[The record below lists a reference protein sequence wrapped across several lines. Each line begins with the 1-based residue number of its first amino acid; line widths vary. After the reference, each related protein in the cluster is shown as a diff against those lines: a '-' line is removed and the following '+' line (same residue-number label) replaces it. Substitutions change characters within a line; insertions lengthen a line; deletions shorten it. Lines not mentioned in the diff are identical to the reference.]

1 MPAREP
7 GEREMV
13 VLDAPAVLGA
23 LIREADSAP
32 PDALSP
38 VVSRVLSN
46 AGFTAVILYVI
57 DYDCQTLIPA
67 PGTLPSSPPLGPLS
81 IEHSEAGRAYRDLKL
96 VERQDGGTHRVWT
109 PVIERSDCLGVLEL
123 HTDRL
128 DDDLRRLSI
137 DAAILIGHLLVT
149 SHGYT
154 DAYETAARTRDMNLA
169 AEMHWELQPAMVY
182 SPPGLSLAGGIEPA
196 YEVGGDAFDYSLN
209 QGILDLAL
217 IDAMGHGLEAS
228 LLSLQAVGAYRWA
241 RRRGQSLPEMGETL
255 EQTFL
260 EQFDGDKFVTGLLTR
275 LDCLTG
281 TFNWVNSGH
290 LPPLLL
296 RDGRVIGELDGPPG
310 CPLGL
315 DLGNDFTVGEIG
327 LQSGDGIVLYSD
339 GLIEARSPAG
349 IDFELER
356 VVAAVERECS
366 VNAST
371 AGIVRSTIAD
381 VKAHSRGPLRD
392 DATVVLVQYRP

>member
-1 MPAREP
+1 
-7 GEREMV
+7 MV
-13 VLDAPAVLGA
+13 VLDAPAILGA
-23 LIREADSAP
+23 LVREADSAP
-32 PDALSP
+32 PDALSS
-38 VVSRVLSN
+38 VVSKVLPS
-46 AGFTAVILYVI
+46 AGFTSVVLYVI

-67 PGTLPSSPPLGPLS
+67 PGTLPGSTPLGPLS

-96 VERQDGGTHRVWT
+96 VEREDGGAHCVWT

-123 HTDRL
+123 HTDRI

-137 DAAILIGHLLVT
+137 DAAILIGHLIVT

-154 DAYETAARTRDMNLA
+154 DAYETAARTRDMSLA

-182 SPPGLSLAGGIEPA
+182 SAPGLSLAGGIEPA
-196 YEVGGDAFDYSLN
+196 YEVGGDAFDYSFNL
-209 QGILDLAL
+209 GVLDLAL

-228 LLSLQAVGAYRWA
+228 LLSVQAVAAYRWA
-241 RRRGQSLPEMGETL
+241 RRRGKSLAEMGETL

-260 EQFDGDKFVTGLLTR
+260 EQFDGEKFVTGLLSR
-275 LDCLTG
+275 LDCFTG
-281 TFNWVNSGH
+281 TFNWVNAGH

-296 RDGRVIGELDGPPG
+296 RDGRVKGELDGSPG

-327 LQSGDGIVLYSD
+327 LKPGDGIVLYSD
-339 GLIEARSPAG
+339 GLIEARSPDG
-349 IDFELER
+349 TDFEVER
-356 VVAAVERECS
+356 VVAALEREFS
-366 VNAST
+366 AAAST
-371 AGIVRSTIAD
+371 ADIVRSTIAD

-392 DATVVLVQYRP
+392 DATIVLVQYRP